1 LVTKTQINPSVHL
14 CCQIKAVCLTIVL
27 IMLGGCAQYDASDK
41 AWLEDIRLANERVKA
56 GDYLAAEDLYL
67 KAKEECQNNFGDNDA
82 RTGTCL
88 GYLAE
93 LYLGEQEYVK
103 AAVTYRSLIAIERRC
118 APNSAEL
125 ERDVKEYEFVQEK
138 LKEYGLQESQKQPGK
153 TEKHEAKAMPTPRKN
168 DAYPRILR

>member
-1 LVTKTQINPSVHL
+1 MGIRKSQTNSSLL
-14 CCQIKAVCLTIVL
+14 GCRWFKAACLTIALVT
-27 IMLGGCAQYDASDK
+27 LGACAKKDANEEV
-41 AWLEDIRLANERVKA
+41 WLEYIRLANDRAKA

-67 KAKEECQNNFGDNDA
+67 KAKEHCATNFGDSDA

-103 AAVTYRSLIAIERRC
+103 AAVTYKSLIAIERRY

-125 ERDVKEYEFVQEK
+125 ERDIKEYEFVQEK
-138 LKEYGLQESQKQPGK
+138 LKEYGLQESQKKMGNP
-153 TEKHEAKAMPTPRKN
+153 EKQVLKHRPAPH
-168 DAYPRILR
+168 